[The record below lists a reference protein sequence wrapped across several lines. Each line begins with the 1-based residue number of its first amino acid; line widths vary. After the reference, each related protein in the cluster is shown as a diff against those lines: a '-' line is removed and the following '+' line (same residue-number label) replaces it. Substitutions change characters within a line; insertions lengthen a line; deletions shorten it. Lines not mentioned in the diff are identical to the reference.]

1 MLDELL
7 VAAVDLLGIL
17 AVGVVVR
24 PLGLVDP
31 AEKLGVLLL
40 EEVELSSD
48 HL

>member
-7 VAAVDLLGIL
+7 VAPVDLLGVL
-17 AVGVVVR
+17 AVRVVVR
-24 PLGLVDP
+24 PLGLVDA
-31 AEKLGVLLL
+31 AEELGVLLL